1 MIESMCSG
9 NRIGIFGGSFDPVHN
24 GHIIV
29 AILAIEQLE
38 LERLYVTPAYIPPH
52 KVSSTIAPY
61 EKRMKWLEIAFEGVE
76 CAHVSDYERD
86 RGGVSYSLFTVRH
99 FSRVHNCKP
108 FLVIGEDSLASL
120 DSWYE
125 YESLLREATIAV
137 YPRNSI
143 EVETALKAEIVW
155 LDAPRFEISSTE
167 IRRRLSEG
175 KSVRGMVPDS
185 ILDEVVDFYG

>member
-1 MIESMCSG
+1 MIENMCSG

-29 AILAIEQLE
+29 AVRAIEQLE
-38 LERLYVTPAYIPPH
+38 LDRLYITPAYIPPH

-61 EKRMKWLEIAFEGVE
+61 EKRMKWLEIAFDGVE
-76 CAHVSDYERD
+76 FAHVSDYERD
-86 RGGVSYSLFTVRH
+86 QGGLSFSLFTVRH
-99 FSRVHNCKP
+99 FTRVHNCKP
-108 FLVIGEDSLASL
+108 FLVIGDDSLVSL

-137 YPRNSI
+137 YPRKLM
-143 EVETALKAEIVW
+143 EKETILKAEIVW
-155 LDAPRFEISSTE
+155 IDAPRFEISSTE

-175 KSVRGMVPDS
+175 KSVKGMVSDS
-185 ILDEVVDFYG
+185 ILDEIEDFYG

>member
-9 NRIGIFGGSFDPVHN
+9 IGLGSGVLSIQCTMD
-24 GHIIV
+24 IIV

-86 RGGVSYSLFTVRH
+86 RGGSRILFSQLGISLEFTTA
-99 FSRVHNCKP
+99 NP
-108 FLVIGEDSLASL
+108 F
-120 DSWYE
+120 
-125 YESLLREATIAV
+125 
-137 YPRNSI
+137 
-143 EVETALKAEIVW
+143 
-155 LDAPRFEISSTE
+155 
-167 IRRRLSEG
+167 
-175 KSVRGMVPDS
+175 
-185 ILDEVVDFYG
+185 